1 MSVPTPVPFGL
12 PTEKS
17 AIPLRLGAAKGFFR
31 DEGIALE
38 IRTLYGGPLLA
49 RAYDSGEIPM
59 GEMGAPP
66 AANALSRGA
75 RFRIVGGGLRRKAHM
90 YLAARRGIDD
100 VAGLKGGRIGVLS
113 LGSCDEWF
121 CRVICEHEG
130 LDPDR
135 DVTMVGLGAA
145 DYPHVVDM
153 LADGR
158 LAGAVMIEPNV
169 AAGEVAG
176 VLTLLR
182 AVYEQPY
189 VPPVQW
195 IVRVANAAFMQRE
208 PDLVRAVLRA
218 ARRSA
223 HHAARHTDEWRDF
236 MVEQY
241 RIAPE
246 AAARAIARELPHM
259 HLDGAIDMNGLDN
272 MFAIQARLGALGGP
286 LRAEDVVDLS
296 FLEPRTAVH
305 PAHPV

>member
-1 MSVPTPVPFGL
+1 MSLLTPVPFGL

-31 DEGIALE
+31 DEGVDLE

-49 RAYDSGEIPM
+49 QAYDAGDIPM

-90 YLAARRGIDD
+90 YLAARRGLDE
-100 VAGLKGGRIGVLS
+100 VPALKGGRIGVLS

-121 CRVICEHEG
+121 CRVICQHEG

-135 DVTMVGLGAA
+135 DVEMVGLGAE
-145 DYPHVVDM
+145 DYPRVIDM
-153 LADGR
+153 LANGR

-169 AAGEVAG
+169 AAGEAAG

-189 VPPVQW
+189 LPAVQW
-195 IVRVANAAFMQRE
+195 IVRVANQTFLQRE
-208 PDLVRAVLRA
+208 PSLVRAVLRA

-223 HHAARHTDEWRDF
+223 HHAAAHTDEWRDF

-246 AAARAIARELPHM
+246 VASRAIARELPHM
-259 HLDGAIDMNGLDN
+259 HLDGGIDMAGLDN
-272 MFAIQARLGALGGP
+272 MFAIQAQLGALAGP
-286 LRAEDVVDLS
+286 VIAAEVVDLG
-296 FLEPRTAVH
+296 FLQPLATV
-305 PAHPV
+305 